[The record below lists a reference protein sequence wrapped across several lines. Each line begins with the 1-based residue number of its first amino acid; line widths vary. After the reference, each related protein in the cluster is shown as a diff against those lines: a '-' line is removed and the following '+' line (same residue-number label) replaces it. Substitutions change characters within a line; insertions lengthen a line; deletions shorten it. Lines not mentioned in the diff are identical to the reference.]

1 MRYVPLMGIN
11 EALEQLEEI
20 HSRVHRSEVYRGYR
34 SILTAAMGLVAL
46 AGAYLQPQFVEPGR
60 PLSFVHYWV
69 IVAGIN
75 FLLPLSQ
82 ILFHY
87 AVYESPLE
95 RQKTRLAVGQFLPCL
110 LAGVFLT
117 FAVCK
122 TSEAFIVFLPGL
134 WSILFAMGVYASKP
148 YLPGAIHWMAA
159 SFFMGG
165 VVLLALVP
173 SGNSLSPWGIGLD
186 FGLGLLAG
194 AWILYFNLERK
205 KQ

>member
-1 MRYVPLMGIN
+1 MGIN

-20 HSRVHRSEVYRGYR
+20 HSRVQRSEVYRGYR
-34 SILTAAMGLVAL
+34 SVLTAVMGFL
-46 AGAYLQPQFVEPGR
+46 AVGAAFLQPRFVEPGH
-60 PLSFVHYWV
+60 PLSFVHFWV
-69 IVAGIN
+69 IVALAN
-75 FLLPLSQ
+75 FLLPVSQ

-87 AVYESPLE
+87 VAYETPLE
-95 RQKTRLAVGQFLPCL
+95 RLKTRMAVSQFLPCL
-110 LAGVFLT
+110 LAGAFLT

-159 SFFMGG
+159 SFFLGG

-173 SGNSLSPWGIGLD
+173 SGNSLSPWGVGLD
-186 FGLGLLAG
+186 FGFGLMAG

-205 KQ
+205 KS